1 MVRNAHV
8 TSFLYTRISR
18 FQFIDQAIASAVKR
32 LEAIGGARESGLL
45 KLAVRDAKGQIV
57 PTPWFLAES
66 RRVQRF
72 KQNVARLHTE
82 LSGSAETDAAVDSGA
97 EKQLPV
103 ALLHHLEE
111 ANLHYQDIV
120 TKVTQGPLSKF
131 RAY

>member
-1 MVRNAHV
+1 M
-8 TSFLYTRISR
+8 
-18 FQFIDQAIASAVKR
+18 SAVER
-32 LEAIGGARESGLL
+32 LGAIGGARESGLL

-72 KQNVARLHTE
+72 KQKVASLRTA
-82 LSGSAETDAAVDSGA
+82 LSGGAETSAAVDSGSD
-97 EKQLPV
+97 KQLPV

-120 TKVTQGPLSKF
+120 TKVTQGPLSRF